1 MNYPSFTDHA
11 GNIWTMCT
19 IHIVKSEQW
28 QAELECQTAGI
39 TKTKTFF
46 FSVHTGMISQL
57 DANEVMYS
65 VPDDAKA
72 LESALKALFSIK
84 Q

>member
-11 GNIWTMCT
+11 SNIWTVVT
-19 IHIVKSEQW
+19 IHIVKSEQC

-46 FSVHTGMISQL
+46 FSVYTGMISQL
-57 DANEVMYS
+57 DTNEVMYS

>member
-11 GNIWTMCT
+11 SNIWTVVA
-19 IHIVKSEQW
+19 IHIVKSEQR
-28 QAELECQTAGI
+28 QAEIECQTAGVA
-39 TKTKTFF
+39 KTKTFF

-72 LESALKALFSIK
+72 LESALKALFLK
-84 Q
+84 

>member
-11 GNIWTMCT
+11 GNIWTLVA

-28 QAELECQTAGI
+28 QAELECQTTGI

-65 VPDDAKA
+65 APDNAEALEKA
-72 LESALKALFSIK
+72 LQSLFMANP
-84 Q
+84 